1 MCVILSP
8 WEVDDL
14 PFFKPNTNLG
24 EVSLC
29 RFLLKRSISGNRT
42 VTTADPDALQCSL
55 IHTTL
60 SQCEDEIID
69 HYTALSYVWGDAT
82 DTRTLWVN
90 ESPVQVTANLY
101 AALNDLQDEIRVLRL
116 WADALCI
123 NQKDDEEKSW
133 QVMMMDKI
141 YKLAHHT
148 VIYLGPLTV
157 ASEALLKALASRTG
171 TKEEVILC
179 DLDRSAIDSGRL
191 DLLRR
196 PWFNRVWVLQEL
208 VLARDP
214 WVQCGKL
221 RLRWNRIYD
230 FLYPTAEPQSSSM
243 SREDM
248 TLSGMQKFRNLYHA
262 SLFSETPKPDLL
274 DFVVSR
280 RGLGVSD
287 GRDMIF
293 AHIGLASDLPD
304 PRIAVDYKKP
314 CVRVYKDFALYV
326 MEKFNDI
333 SITSHIEDIPPEQR
347 MQGLPS
353 WVPDWTWL
361 PQHKQRY
368 WYRDHVPSYNP
379 RREYFPFEESSVL
392 VVISHILDPIVDI
405 SVELSSSLFSAAQR
419 RQFQDDFRS
428 LLNIHNTHDQPNIW
442 NLWDNLFLEV
452 WNAWRAVLGNDVIS
466 SICMIPAHM
475 YLERS
480 LEDLSTISPNS
491 DNSLSVHLLTLF
503 DPRISSASPIEG
515 RRLAKLDSGLYSM
528 VPAYTCKGDIQVGGL
543 KVTWMLR
550 PLNSPK
556 QGWHL
561 EAQIRDLLRHNLN
574 PDDRFEFM
582 PIEHCVL
589 VGQCW
594 TYSERSS
601 VNFRSRFSQET
612 ICAIH

>member
-1 MCVILSP
+1 MSISP
-8 WEVDDL
+8 KAFPYEALTEKDGIRL
-14 PFFKPNTNLG
+14 MIIPPKA
-24 EVSLC
+24 
-29 RFLLKRSISGNRT
+29 SGNRT
-42 VTTADPDALQCSL
+42 VTTLNSDAFQCSL

-60 SQCEDEIID
+60 SQCENEIID

-82 DTRTLWVN
+82 DTRTIWVN
-90 ESPVQVTANLY
+90 ESPVLVTANLY

-123 NQKDDEEKSW
+123 NQHDDEEKNR
-133 QVMMMDKI
+133 QVMMMGRI
-141 YKLAHHT
+141 YTLAHHT

-171 TKEEVILC
+171 TEEEVIIG
-179 DLDRSAIDSGRL
+179 DLNLSAIDSGRL

-208 VLARDP
+208 ILARDP

-230 FLYPTAEPQSSSM
+230 FLYPTAQPQGSSM

-274 DFVVSR
+274 DLIASR

-293 AHIGLASDLPD
+293 AHLGLASDLPD
-304 PRIAVDYKKP
+304 HRIAVDYKKS
-314 CVRVYKDFALYV
+314 CRRVYEDFALYV
-326 MEKFNDI
+326 MEKFDI
-333 SITSHIEDIPPEQR
+333 SHITCHVEDIPPEQQ

-368 WYRDHVPSYNP
+368 RFDRYQDDKSSYNP
-379 RREYFPFEESSVL
+379 RQKYFLIEESSVL
-392 VVISHILDPIVDI
+392 VVISDRLDTIVDI

-419 RQFQDDFRS
+419 RQFQDGFRS
-428 LLNIHNTHDQPNIW
+428 LINDHDIHDERTIQKLGGNIFQQ
-442 NLWDNLFLEV
+442 V
-452 WNAWRAVLGNDVIS
+452 WNAWRVVLGNDLIS
-466 SICMIPAHM
+466 SICVFPVHV

-480 LEDLSTISPNS
+480 LENLSTISPHS
-491 DNSLSVHLLTLF
+491 DAFADIHLLSLF
-503 DPRISSASPIEG
+503 DPRISSAHLIKG
-515 RRLAKLDSGLYSM
+515 RRLAKLASGRCSI
-528 VPAYTCKGDIQVGGL
+528 VPASTYKEDIYVEGL
-543 KVTWMLR
+543 EASWILR
-550 PLNSPK
+550 PLTSPK
-556 QGWHL
+556 RDQHL
-561 EAQIRDLLRHNLN
+561 EAQIRGLLRHDLN
-574 PDDRFEFM
+574 PDDRFGIM

-594 TYSERSS
+594 SYFDSLYG
-601 VNFRSRFSQET
+601 NFRSPFSRKT
-612 ICAIH
+612 IYAIH

>member
-1 MCVILSP
+1 MSISP
-8 WEVDDL
+8 KAFPYKALTEKDGIRLIIIPPKV
-14 PFFKPNTNLG
+14 
-24 EVSLC
+24 
-29 RFLLKRSISGNRT
+29 SGNRT
-42 VTTADPDALQCSL
+42 VTTADTDALQCSL

-69 HYTALSYVWGDAT
+69 HYTALSYAWGDAT
-82 DTRTLWVN
+82 DTRTILVN
-90 ESPVQVTANLY
+90 EAPVKVTANLH
-101 AALNDLQDEIRVLRL
+101 AALRDLQDEKRALHL
-116 WADALCI
+116 WTDALCI
-123 NQKDDEEKSW
+123 NQQDDEEKSR
-133 QVMMMDKI
+133 QVMMMGRI
-141 YKLAHHT
+141 YTLAHHT

-171 TKEEVILC
+171 AEEDVIIG
-179 DLDRSAIDSGRL
+179 DPDRSVIDSGRL

-221 RLRWNRIYD
+221 RLRWGRIFD
-230 FLYPTAEPQSSSM
+230 FLYPTAQPQGSST
-243 SREDM
+243 SREDN

-274 DFVVSR
+274 DLALSR

-293 AHIGLASDLPD
+293 AHLGLASDPPD
-304 PRIAVDYKKP
+304 HRIAVDYKKSYM
-314 CVRVYKDFALYV
+314 RVYEDFALYV
-326 MEKFNDI
+326 MEKFDI
-333 SITSHIEDIPPEQR
+333 NHITCHIEDIPPEQR

-361 PQHKQRY
+361 PQHKRRY
-368 WYRDHVPSYNP
+368 RFDWDQDNKSGHSP
-379 RREYFPFEESSVL
+379 RQKYFLIEESSVL
-392 VVISHILDPIVDI
+392 VVIGNKPDTIVDI

-419 RQFQDDFRS
+419 RQFQDGFRS
-428 LLNIHNTHDQPNIW
+428 LINAQYIHDRWRIQD
-442 NLWDNLFLEV
+442 LGDNLFQQM
-452 WNAWRAVLGNDVIS
+452 WNAWRAVLGNDLIS
-466 SICMIPAHM
+466 SIHMFPADM

-480 LEDLSTISPNS
+480 LESLSTVSPYS
-491 DNSLSVHLLTLF
+491 DALLSIHLFSLF
-503 DPRISSASPIEG
+503 DPRISSACPIEG
-515 RRLAKLDSGLYSM
+515 RRLAKLASGQYFM
-528 VPAYTCKGDIQVGGL
+528 VPASTCKEDIHVRGL
-543 KVTWMLR
+543 KASWILR

-556 QGWHL
+556 RDQHL

-574 PDDRFEFM
+574 PYDQFAIM

-594 TYSERSS
+594 TYSNSPYVNSS
-601 VNFRSRFSQET
+601 YHFSQET
-612 ICAIH
+612 IYAIH

>member
-1 MCVILSP
+1 M
-8 WEVDDL
+8 
-14 PFFKPNTNLG
+14 
-24 EVSLC
+24 
-29 RFLLKRSISGNRT
+29 SISPKAFQYEALTEKDGIRLIIIPPKVSGNGT
-42 VTTADPDALQCSL
+42 VTTVNSDAFQCGL

-60 SQCEDEIID
+60 SQCENEIID

-82 DTRTLWVN
+82 DKQTIWVN
-90 ESPVQVTANLY
+90 ESPVQVTVNLY

-157 ASEALLKALASRTG
+157 ALEALLKALASRMG
-171 TKEEVILC
+171 TEEEVIIG
-179 DLDRSAIDSGRL
+179 DLDHSAIDSGRL
-191 DLLRR
+191 DLLCR

-230 FLYPTAEPQSSSM
+230 FLYPTAQPQGSSM

-248 TLSGMQKFRNLYHA
+248 TLLGMQKFRNLYHA

-274 DFVVSR
+274 DLVVSR

-293 AHIGLASDLPD
+293 AHLGLASDLPD
-304 PRIAVDYKKP
+304 HRIAVDYKKS
-314 CVRVYKDFALYV
+314 CMRVYEDFALYV
-326 MEKFNDI
+326 IEKFDI
-333 SITSHIEDIPPEQR
+333 NHMTCHVEDIPPEQR

-368 WYRDHVPSYNP
+368 RFDQYNDDKSSHNP
-379 RREYFPFEESSVL
+379 RREYFLIEGSSVL
-392 VVISHILDPIVDI
+392 VVISGGPDPIVDI
-405 SVELSSSLFSAAQR
+405 SVALSSSLFSAAQR
-419 RQFQDDFRS
+419 RQFQDGFRS
-428 LLNIHNTHDQPNIW
+428 LINAHDIHDEW
-442 NLWDNLFLEV
+442 SVRNLSGNLFRQV
-452 WNAWRAVLGNDVIS
+452 WNAWLAVLGNDLTP
-466 SICMIPAHM
+466 SIFTFPGHI

-480 LEDLSTISPNS
+480 FKGLSTISPCSGNP
-491 DNSLSVHLLTLF
+491 LSIYLLALF
-503 DPRISSASPIEG
+503 DPRIASANPIEG
-515 RRLAKLDSGLYSM
+515 RRLAKSASGRYSM
-528 VPAYTCKGDIQVGGL
+528 VPASTCRGDIQFGEL
-543 KVTWMLR
+543 KESWVLR
-550 PLNSPK
+550 PLNPPK
-556 QGWHL
+556 RDEHL
-561 EAQIRDLLRHNLN
+561 EAQIRDLLIDNLD
-574 PDDRFEFM
+574 PDGPWGIGEITDM
-582 PIEHCVL
+582 SIEHYAF

-594 TYSERSS
+594 EFSS
-601 VNFRSRFSQET
+601 VYFMRQILRET
-612 ICAIH
+612 IYAIH